1 MAELLQNFSLF
12 PLVLTLASYQIGLW
26 CQKKTRSAI
35 CNPLLI
41 AALLSIGVLLLVG
54 MEPQVYAAGTAG
66 ISWLLTPATICLAV
80 PLYEQVQVL
89 RKDLKAIFAGIL
101 AGTLTSLASVLLL
114 CILFG
119 LDDVLTISL
128 LPKSVTSAMGMAL
141 SEQSGGNAA
150 ITTAVIGVTGVVGS
164 MVGTPICKLL
174 KITNPIAQGAAF
186 GTAAHVIGTS
196 KANELG
202 ALQGAVSSLSLACA
216 GILTAVLFRYYLRK
230 LQREQPA
237 MA

>member
-1 MAELLQNFSLF
+1 MTMEILKEITLLPLVFSMAIFQGCLLLQRKWKS
-12 PLVLTLASYQIGLW
+12 PLLS
-26 CQKKTRSAI
+26 
-35 CNPLLI
+35 PLLI
-41 AALLSIGVLLLVG
+41 TALVVIGVLKLTGYANADYQAG
-54 MEPQVYAAGTAG
+54 MNT

-89 RKDLKAIFAGIL
+89 RKDLKAILAGIL

-164 MVGTPICKLL
+164 MVGTPVCKLL

-186 GTAAHVIGTS
+186 GTAAHVMGTS
-196 KANELG
+196 RANEISQLT
-202 ALQGAVSSLSLACA
+202 GAVSSLSLTTA
-216 GILTAVLFRYYLRK
+216 GILTAILFPLITA
-230 LQREQPA
+230 LV
-237 MA
+237 

>member
-1 MAELLQNFSLF
+1 MEMLKEITLLPLVFSMAIFQGCLLLQRKWKS
-12 PLVLTLASYQIGLW
+12 PLLS
-26 CQKKTRSAI
+26 
-35 CNPLLI
+35 PLLI
-41 AALLSIGVLLLVG
+41 TALVVIGVLKLTGYANADYQAG
-54 MEPQVYAAGTAG
+54 MKT

-89 RKDLKAIFAGIL
+89 RKDLNAIFAGIL

-196 KANELG
+196 RASEISQLT
-202 ALQGAVSSLSLACA
+202 GAVSSLSLTTA
-216 GILTAVLFRYYLRK
+216 GILTAILFPLVTA
-230 LQREQPA
+230 LV
-237 MA
+237 

>member
-1 MAELLQNFSLF
+1 MEILKEITLLPLIVSMALFQGCLLLQRKWKS
-12 PLVLTLASYQIGLW
+12 PLL
-26 CQKKTRSAI
+26 
-35 CNPLLI
+35 NPLLI
-41 AALLSIGVLLLVG
+41 SALVIIGLLKLTGYSNQDYQTG
-54 MEPQVYAAGTAG
+54 MKT

-89 RKDLKAIFAGIL
+89 RKDLKAILAGIL
-101 AGTLTSLASVLLL
+101 AGTLASLASVLLL

-150 ITTAVIGVTGVVGS
+150 ITTAVIGVTGVIGS
-164 MVGTPICKLL
+164 MLGTPICKLL

-186 GTAAHVIGTS
+186 GTAAHVMGTS
-196 KANELG
+196 RANEISQLT
-202 ALQGAVSSLSLACA
+202 GAVSSLSLTTA
-216 GILTAVLFRYYLRK
+216 GILTAILFPLVTA
-230 LQREQPA
+230 LV
-237 MA
+237 

>member
-1 MAELLQNFSLF
+1 MEILKEITLLPLVFTMAIFQGCLLLQRKWKS
-12 PLVLTLASYQIGLW
+12 PLLS
-26 CQKKTRSAI
+26 
-35 CNPLLI
+35 PLLI
-41 AALLSIGVLLLVG
+41 TALVVIGMLKLTGYSNADYQAG
-54 MEPQVYAAGTAG
+54 MKT

-89 RKDLKAIFAGIL
+89 RKHLKGIFAGIL
-101 AGTLTSLASVLLL
+101 AGTLASLGSVLLL

-141 SEQSGGNAA
+141 SEQAGGNAA

-174 KITNPIAQGAAF
+174 KITDPIAQGAAF
-186 GTAAHVIGTS
+186 GTAAHVMGTS
-196 KANELG
+196 RANEISQLT
-202 ALQGAVSSLSLACA
+202 GAVSSLSLTTA
-216 GILTAVLFRYYLRK
+216 GILTALIFPLVTALVS
-230 LQREQPA
+230 
-237 MA
+237 

>member
-1 MAELLQNFSLF
+1 M
-12 PLVLTLASYQIGLW
+12 
-26 CQKKTRSAI
+26 
-35 CNPLLI
+35 
-41 AALLSIGVLLLVG
+41 
-54 MEPQVYAAGTAG
+54 
-66 ISWLLTPATICLAV
+66 
-80 PLYEQVQVL
+80 
-89 RKDLKAIFAGIL
+89 

-164 MVGTPICKLL
+164 MVGTPVCKLL

-186 GTAAHVIGTS
+186 GTAAHVMGTS
-196 KANELG
+196 RANEISQLT
-202 ALQGAVSSLSLACA
+202 GAVSSLSLTTA
-216 GILTAVLFRYYLRK
+216 GILTAILFPLVTA
-230 LQREQPA
+230 LV
-237 MA
+237 

>member
-1 MAELLQNFSLF
+1 MEILKEISLL
-12 PLVLTLASYQIGLW
+12 PLVLSMALFQGCLLLQRKWKSPLL
-26 CQKKTRSAI
+26 
-35 CNPLLI
+35 NPLLI
-41 AALLSIGVLLLVG
+41 SALVIIGLLKLTGYSNQDYQTG
-54 MEPQVYAAGTAG
+54 MKT

-89 RKDLKAIFAGIL
+89 RKGLKAILAGIL
-101 AGTLTSLASVLLL
+101 AGTLASLASVLLL

-164 MVGTPICKLL
+164 MLGTPICKLL

-186 GTAAHVIGTS
+186 GTAAHVMGTS
-196 KANELG
+196 RANEISQLT
-202 ALQGAVSSLSLACA
+202 GAVSSLSLTTA
-216 GILTAVLFRYYLRK
+216 GILTAILFPLVTA
-230 LQREQPA
+230 LV
-237 MA
+237 

>member
-1 MAELLQNFSLF
+1 MEILKGITLL
-12 PLVLTLASYQIGLW
+12 PLVFSM
-26 CQKKTRSAI
+26 AI
-35 CNPLLI
+35 FQCCLLFQRKWKSPLLNPLLI
-41 AALLSIGVLLLVG
+41 TALVVIGMLKLTGYANADYQAG
-54 MEPQVYAAGTAG
+54 MKT

-89 RKDLKAIFAGIL
+89 RKDLKAILAGIL
-101 AGTLTSLASVLLL
+101 AGTLASLGSVLLM

-164 MVGTPICKLL
+164 MVGTPVCKLL

-186 GTAAHVIGTS
+186 GTAAHVMGTS
-196 KANELG
+196 RANEISQLT
-202 ALQGAVSSLSLACA
+202 GAVSSLSLTTA
-216 GILTAVLFRYYLRK
+216 GILTAILFPLVTA
-230 LQREQPA
+230 LF
-237 MA
+237 

>member
-1 MAELLQNFSLF
+1 MEILKEMTLLPLVFSMAIFQGCLLLQRKWKS
-12 PLVLTLASYQIGLW
+12 PLL
-26 CQKKTRSAI
+26 
-35 CNPLLI
+35 NPLLI
-41 AALLSIGVLLLVG
+41 TALVVIGVLKLTGYANADYQAG
-54 MEPQVYAAGTAG
+54 MNT

-89 RKDLKAIFAGIL
+89 RKDLKAILAGIL

-164 MVGTPICKLL
+164 MVGTPVCKLL

-186 GTAAHVIGTS
+186 GTAAHVMGTS
-196 KANELG
+196 RANEISQLT
-202 ALQGAVSSLSLACA
+202 GAVSSLSLTTA
-216 GILTAVLFRYYLRK
+216 GILTAILFPLITA
-230 LQREQPA
+230 LV
-237 MA
+237 

>member
-1 MAELLQNFSLF
+1 MEILKEITLLPLVVSMALFQGCLLLQRKWKS
-12 PLVLTLASYQIGLW
+12 PLL
-26 CQKKTRSAI
+26 
-35 CNPLLI
+35 NPLLI
-41 AALLSIGVLLLVG
+41 SALVIIGLLKLTGYSNQDYQTG
-54 MEPQVYAAGTAG
+54 MKT

-89 RKDLKAIFAGIL
+89 RKDLKAILAGIL
-101 AGTLTSLASVLLL
+101 AGTLASLASVLLL

-164 MVGTPICKLL
+164 MLGTPICKLL

-186 GTAAHVIGTS
+186 GTAAHVMGTS
-196 KANELG
+196 RANEISQLT
-202 ALQGAVSSLSLACA
+202 GAVSSLSLTTA
-216 GILTAVLFRYYLRK
+216 GILTAILFPLVTA
-230 LQREQPA
+230 LV
-237 MA
+237 

>member
-1 MAELLQNFSLF
+1 MEILKEMTLLPLVFSMAIFQGCLLLQRKWKS
-12 PLVLTLASYQIGLW
+12 PLL
-26 CQKKTRSAI
+26 
-35 CNPLLI
+35 NPLLI
-41 AALLSIGVLLLVG
+41 TALVVIGVLKLTGYANADYQAG
-54 MEPQVYAAGTAG
+54 MNT

-89 RKDLKAIFAGIL
+89 RKDLKAILAGIL

-164 MVGTPICKLL
+164 MVGTPVCKLL

-186 GTAAHVIGTS
+186 GTAAHVMGTS
-196 KANELG
+196 RANEISQLT
-202 ALQGAVSSLSLACA
+202 GAVSSLSLTTA
-216 GILTAVLFRYYLRK
+216 GILTAILFPLVTA
-230 LQREQPA
+230 LV
-237 MA
+237 

>member
-1 MAELLQNFSLF
+1 MEILKEMTLLPLVFSMAIFQGCLLLQRKWKS
-12 PLVLTLASYQIGLW
+12 PLL
-26 CQKKTRSAI
+26 
-35 CNPLLI
+35 NPLLI
-41 AALLSIGVLLLVG
+41 TALVVIGMLKLTGYANADYQAG
-54 MEPQVYAAGTAG
+54 MNT

-89 RKDLKAIFAGIL
+89 RKDLKAILAGIL

-164 MVGTPICKLL
+164 MVGTPVCKLL

-186 GTAAHVIGTS
+186 GTAAHVMGTS
-196 KANELG
+196 RANEISQLT
-202 ALQGAVSSLSLACA
+202 GAVSSLSLTTA
-216 GILTAVLFRYYLRK
+216 GILTAILFPLVTA
-230 LQREQPA
+230 LV
-237 MA
+237 

>member
-1 MAELLQNFSLF
+1 MEMLKEITLLPLVFSMAIFQGCLLLQRKWKS
-12 PLVLTLASYQIGLW
+12 PLLS
-26 CQKKTRSAI
+26 
-35 CNPLLI
+35 PLLI
-41 AALLSIGVLLLVG
+41 TALVVIGVLKLTGYANADYQTG
-54 MEPQVYAAGTAG
+54 MKT

-196 KANELG
+196 RASEISQLT
-202 ALQGAVSSLSLACA
+202 GAVSSLSLTTV
-216 GILTAVLFRYYLRK
+216 GILTAILFPLVTA
-230 LQREQPA
+230 LV
-237 MA
+237 

>member
-1 MAELLQNFSLF
+1 MEMLKEITLLPLVFSMAIFQGCLLLQRKWKS
-12 PLVLTLASYQIGLW
+12 PLLS
-26 CQKKTRSAI
+26 
-35 CNPLLI
+35 PLLI
-41 AALLSIGVLLLVG
+41 TALVVIGVLKLTGYANADYQAG
-54 MEPQVYAAGTAG
+54 MKT

-196 KANELG
+196 RASEISQLT
-202 ALQGAVSSLSLACA
+202 GAVSSLSLTTA
-216 GILTAVLFRYYLRK
+216 GILTAILFPLVTA
-230 LQREQPA
+230 LV
-237 MA
+237 

>member
-1 MAELLQNFSLF
+1 MEMLKEITLLPLVFSMAIFQGCLLLQRKWKS
-12 PLVLTLASYQIGLW
+12 PLLS
-26 CQKKTRSAI
+26 
-35 CNPLLI
+35 PLLI
-41 AALLSIGVLLLVG
+41 TALVVIGVLKLTGYANADYQTG
-54 MEPQVYAAGTAG
+54 MKT

-114 CILFG
+114 CILFR

-164 MVGTPICKLL
+164 MVGTPICKSL

-196 KANELG
+196 RASEISQLT
-202 ALQGAVSSLSLACA
+202 GAVSSLSLTTA
-216 GILTAVLFRYYLRK
+216 GILTAILFPLVTA
-230 LQREQPA
+230 LV
-237 MA
+237 

>member
-1 MAELLQNFSLF
+1 MEILKEMTLLPLIFTMAIFQGCLLLQKKWKT
-12 PLVLTLASYQIGLW
+12 PLM
-26 CQKKTRSAI
+26 
-35 CNPLLI
+35 NPLLI
-41 AALLSIGVLLLVG
+41 TALVIIGTLILTGYSNADYQAG
-54 MEPQVYAAGTAG
+54 MKT

-89 RKDLKAIFAGIL
+89 RKDLKAILAGIL
-101 AGTLTSLASVLLL
+101 AGTLTSLGSVLLL

-119 LDDVLTISL
+119 LDDVVTISL

-164 MVGTPICKLL
+164 MLGTPICKLL

-186 GTAAHVIGTS
+186 GTSAHVLGTS
-196 KANELG
+196 RANEISQLT
-202 ALQGAVSSLSLACA
+202 GAVSSLSLTTA
-216 GILTAVLFRYYLRK
+216 GILTAILFPLVTA
-230 LQREQPA
+230 LV
-237 MA
+237 